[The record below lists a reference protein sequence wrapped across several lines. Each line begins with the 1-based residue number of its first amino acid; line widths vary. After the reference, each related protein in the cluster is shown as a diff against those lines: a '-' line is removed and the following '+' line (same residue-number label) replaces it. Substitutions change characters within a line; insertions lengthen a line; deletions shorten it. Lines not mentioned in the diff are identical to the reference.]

1 MLPPEDGVTWKEYE
15 NGLEER
21 IAELK
26 DRVHRGALALHEDGM
41 GSLSSDKV
49 CRASSLVVSAA
60 ITESVYTETRRK
72 ATT

>member
-1 MLPPEDGVTWKEYE
+1 VTWKEYE

-41 GSLSSDKV
+41 GS
-49 CRASSLVVSAA
+49 
-60 ITESVYTETRRK
+60 
-72 ATT
+72 